1 MGFLFFSCTTTED
14 EMEKVAYIANHDS
27 SSVTVIDIEKAVSDP
42 DNAVII
48 TVSIPNSGE
57 PIKGI
62 AVSPDK
68 LKVFVPDASSI
79 GESLWIFS
87 AEDYSL
93 TGPITTGEYSVAV
106 EVTPDGEYAYVLN
119 NWDNTVSVVST
130 ETNAVVS
137 TVDVGMGPQNLAF
150 SPDGLYAYVTNK
162 NESTVSVIDTELA
175 LSIPF
180 AAVIKVIAITA
191 DPPKGIDVTPDGAYA
206 FIATAGGE
214 GSGNK
219 VAVLD
224 LLRRKEVDT
233 DGDDGNGIT
242 PITLYEELSG
252 APRAVAITPDGMFA
266 YVTNLYSNPGGDDTV
281 SVIDTD
287 TYEIV
292 DEITVGDGPKGIAI
306 TSNGRYALVA
316 NAWGNTVSIIDIVD
330 ANTVISTITHGDLQG
345 PTWIAM

>member
-1 MGFLFFSCTTTED
+1 MGFLFFSCTAIED
-14 EMEKVAYIANHDS
+14 SMEKVAYVANYNS
-27 SSVTVIDIEKAVSDP
+27 SSVTVIDIEKAVSNP
-42 DNAVII
+42 DNAVIT

-68 LKVFVPDASSI
+68 QKVFVPDASLS
-79 GESLWIFS
+79 GDSLWIFS
-87 AEDYSL
+87 AEDFSL
-93 TGPITTGEYSVAV
+93 TGPISTGEYSVAV
-106 EVTPDGEYAYVLN
+106 EVTPDGECAYVLN
-119 NWDNTVSVVST
+119 NYENTVSVVST
-130 ETNAVVS
+130 DTSTVVS
-137 TVDVGMGPQNLAF
+137 TIDVGSGPQNIAF

-162 NESTVSVIDTELA
+162 NDNTVSVIDTELA
-175 LSIPF
+175 ISIPF

-224 LLRRKEVDT
+224 LLRRKELDT
-233 DGDDGNGIT
+233 DGDADNGIT
-242 PITLYEELSG
+242 PITLYEEFEG

-281 SVIDTD
+281 SVIDTA
-287 TYEIV
+287 TYEVV
-292 DEITVGDGPKGIAI
+292 DEITVGDGPKGIVI

-316 NAWGNTVSIIDIVD
+316 NAWGNTVSIIDLD
-330 ANTVISTITHGDLQG
+330 TNTVVSTITHVDLLG